1 MGSHMRKAVIAASLL
16 VLAGAADAKPKKVP
30 LPPPPPPAP
39 PPVVYI
45 PPRPRPPLN
54 ASPNFVPPP
63 LGLDGTRQ
71 TVNTAISP
79 LQTTWNMRSAYNVA
93 ALNCLRPEH
102 AEILTGYKR
111 YLKIYKVGLLRANRG
126 VDTEFR
132 KRNGAAFIRPRE
144 AYMTKVYNFYAF
156 PPTLNNFCDAAL
168 VVARESMTLK
178 PIDLPAF
185 SQTSIVKLDAVF
197 ANFFTAYEQYRA
209 DAAGWDVKYAP
220 VPVVPVIIPAAPI
233 TLPGA
238 AGPVAGPM
246 PGPMSGPM
254 AGSMVGPAA
263 AGPAAMPA
271 ITLPAPMPV
280 LAPMAMPMPAA
291 SATPAA
297 VLPASRP
304 AVATPGT

>member
-16 VLAGAADAKPKKVP
+16 ILAGAADAKPKKVP

-54 ASPNFVPPP
+54 ASPIFVPPP

-209 DAAGWDVKYAP
+209 DAAAWDVKYAP
-220 VPVVPVIIPAAPI
+220 VPVIIPAAPL

-246 PGPMSGPM
+246 
-254 AGSMVGPAA
+254 AGPAA
-263 AGPAAMPA
+263 AGPAAMPS

-280 LAPMAMPMPAA
+280 PMPMSMPMPI
-291 SATPAA
+291 ATPTPAPAVKPAA
-297 VLPASRP
+297 VLPASKP
-304 AVATPGT
+304 AATTPGT

>member
-1 MGSHMRKAVIAASLL
+1 MSSHMRKAVIAASLL
-16 VLAGAADAKPKKVP
+16 ILAGAADAKPKKVP

-63 LGLDGTRQ
+63 LGLDGMRQ

-209 DAAGWDVKYAP
+209 DAAAWDVKYAP
-220 VPVVPVIIPAAPI
+220 VPVIIPAAPL

-246 PGPMSGPM
+246 
-254 AGSMVGPAA
+254 AGPAA
-263 AGPAAMPA
+263 AGPAAMPS

-280 LAPMAMPMPAA
+280 PMPMSMPMPITTPTPAPA
-291 SATPAA
+291 VKPAA
-297 VLPASRP
+297 VLPASKP
-304 AVATPGT
+304 AATTPGT

>member
-54 ASPNFVPPP
+54 ASPIFVPPP

-209 DAAGWDVKYAP
+209 DAAAWDVKYAP
-220 VPVVPVIIPAAPI
+220 VPVIIPAAPL

-246 PGPMSGPM
+246 
-254 AGSMVGPAA
+254 AGPAA

-271 ITLPAPMPV
+271 ITLPAPMP
-280 LAPMAMPMPAA
+280 APMLMPMSMPMPT
-291 SATPAA
+291 ATPTPAPAVKPAA
-297 VLPASRP
+297 VLPASKP
-304 AVATPGT
+304 AATTPGT

>member
-16 VLAGAADAKPKKVP
+16 ILAGAADAKPKKVP

-54 ASPNFVPPP
+54 ASPIFVPPL

-209 DAAGWDVKYAP
+209 DAAAWDVKYAP
-220 VPVVPVIIPAAPI
+220 VPVIIPAAPL

-246 PGPMSGPM
+246 
-254 AGSMVGPAA
+254 AGPAA
-263 AGPAAMPA
+263 AGPAAMPS

-280 LAPMAMPMPAA
+280 PMPMSMPMPI
-291 SATPAA
+291 ATPTLAPAVKPAA
-297 VLPASRP
+297 VLPASKP
-304 AVATPGT
+304 AATTPGT

>member
-16 VLAGAADAKPKKVP
+16 ILAGAADAKPKKVP

-54 ASPNFVPPP
+54 ASPIFVPPP

-209 DAAGWDVKYAP
+209 DAAAWDVKYAP
-220 VPVVPVIIPAAPI
+220 VPVIIPAAPL

-246 PGPMSGPM
+246 
-254 AGSMVGPAA
+254 AGPAA

-271 ITLPAPMPV
+271 ITLPAPMP
-280 LAPMAMPMPAA
+280 APMAMPMPAA
-291 SATPAA
+291 TPTPAPAVKPAA
-297 VLPASRP
+297 VLPASKP
-304 AVATPGT
+304 AATTPGT

>member
-209 DAAGWDVKYAP
+209 DAAAWDVKYAP
-220 VPVVPVIIPAAPI
+220 VPVIIPAAPL

-246 PGPMSGPM
+246 
-254 AGSMVGPAA
+254 AGPAA

-271 ITLPAPMPV
+271 ITLPAPMP
-280 LAPMAMPMPAA
+280 APMLMPMSMPMPT
-291 SATPAA
+291 ATPTPAPAVKPAA
-297 VLPASRP
+297 VLPASKP
-304 AVATPGT
+304 AATTPGT

>member
-16 VLAGAADAKPKKVP
+16 ILAGAADAKPKKVP

-54 ASPNFVPPP
+54 ASPVFVPPP

-209 DAAGWDVKYAP
+209 DAAAWDVKYAP
-220 VPVVPVIIPAAPI
+220 VPVIIPAAPL

-246 PGPMSGPM
+246 
-254 AGSMVGPAA
+254 AGPAA

-271 ITLPAPMPV
+271 ITLPAPMP
-280 LAPMAMPMPAA
+280 APMAMPMPAA
-291 SATPAA
+291 TPTPAPAVKPAA
-297 VLPASRP
+297 VLPASKP
-304 AVATPGT
+304 AATTPGT

>member
-16 VLAGAADAKPKKVP
+16 ILAGAADAKPKKVP

-54 ASPNFVPPP
+54 ASPVFVPPP

-209 DAAGWDVKYAP
+209 DAAAWDVKYAP
-220 VPVVPVIIPAAPI
+220 VPVIIPAAPL

-246 PGPMSGPM
+246 
-254 AGSMVGPAA
+254 AGPAA

-271 ITLPAPMPV
+271 ITLPAPMP
-280 LAPMAMPMPAA
+280 APMPMPM
-291 SATPAA
+291 SMPMPTATPTPAPAVKPAA
-297 VLPASRP
+297 VLPASKP
-304 AVATPGT
+304 AATTPGT